1 MRIRSSSSVIVNLT
15 KPFTSACYFLRYS
28 RKLHQRT
35 LFAMKLDP
43 AIISALN
50 LDASATK
57 ITSHGGSG
65 FSSTYQLLTKS
76 SDGTP
81 QKYFVKTGRG
91 EDAAIMFAGMPYFN
105 TLSCIN

>member
-1 MRIRSSSSVIVNLT
+1 
-15 KPFTSACYFLRYS
+15 
-28 RKLHQRT
+28 
-35 LFAMKLDP
+35 MKLDP

-81 QKYFVKTGRG
+81 KKYFVKTGRG
-91 EDAAIMFAGMPYFN
+91 EDAAIMFAGMPYFR
-105 TLSCIN
+105 